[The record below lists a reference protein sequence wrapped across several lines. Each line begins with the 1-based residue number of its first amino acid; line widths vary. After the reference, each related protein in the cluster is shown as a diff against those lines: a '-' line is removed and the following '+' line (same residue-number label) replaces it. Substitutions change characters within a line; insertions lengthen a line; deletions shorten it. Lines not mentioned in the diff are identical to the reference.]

1 MTRYIKVIAVIALVS
16 ILSTTNPAQA
26 AQQTGTAQKI
36 MNETLDMSKIVFQ
49 EIASGFINPVF
60 ITNAG
65 DGSGRLF
72 IIERAGRIRIIKN
85 GIPLATP
92 FLDIQAIVKSTS
104 GEQGL
109 LALAFHP
116 AYSTNG
122 KFFIAYTAP
131 RNGDNVGSNLI
142 LEQFTVSSNPNIAN
156 PTSGSILL
164 TIAHPSH
171 SNHNGG
177 GLAFGQDGY
186 LYWTTGD
193 GGSGGDPNNNAQNLN
208 KLLGKVLRIDVNSGS
223 PYGIPI
229 TNPFYSNPDPNIR
242 KEIWAYGLRNSW
254 RFSFDSLTDDIYIGD
269 VGQNERE
276 EIDFQLAGGAGG
288 ENYGWRVMEGSLCYN
303 PPSGCDQSG
312 KTLPVAEYDHSIGC
326 AVTGGYVYRGNT
338 FPSLYGHYFYADY
351 CTGIFFNLYRNSTPA
366 WEPVQSMDTPYYVST
381 FGEDEQ
387 KEMYLADYST
397 GKIYSIGYQI
407 TPPVTITYQSNGVND
422 GWVLESSQ
430 TSNKGGSLNSTA
442 MIFAVG
448 DNAANKQFRGIL
460 HFDTSSLPDTA
471 IITSATLK
479 VKKQGLAG
487 TNPFVTHTGLRMDI
501 RKPYLGPGMGLE
513 LADFQATPNRSS
525 VAAFNSTPSG
535 GWYSAPL
542 NYIGK
547 SRINLVGTTQ
557 FRLRFGT
564 GDNNDNN
571 ADYIRFF
578 SGNAGVTNRPK
589 LLITYYMP

>member
-1 MTRYIKVIAVIALVS
+1 MTRDIKVIAVIALIS
-16 ILSTTNPAQA
+16 ILFTTYPAQA
-26 AQQTGTAQKI
+26 GTAQKI
-36 MNETLDMSKIVFQ
+36 MNETLDPSKIVFQ
-49 EIASGFINPVF
+49 EIASGFINPAL

-72 IIERAGRIRIIKN
+72 IVERAGRIRIIKN
-85 GIPLATP
+85 GIPLAAP
-92 FLDIQAIVKSTS
+92 FLDIQSIVKSTS

-116 AYSTNG
+116 SYSTNG
-122 KFFIAYTAP
+122 KFFVAYTAP

-142 LEQFTVSSNPNIAN
+142 LEQFTVSSNPNQAD
-156 PTSGSILL
+156 PGSGSILL
-164 TIAHPSH
+164 TIAHPTY

-208 KLLGKVLRIDVNSGS
+208 KLLGKVLRIDINASS
-223 PYGIPI
+223 PYAIPA
-229 TNPFYSNPDPNIR
+229 TNPFYANPNPNIR
-242 KEIWAYGLRNSW
+242 KEIWAYGLRNPW
-254 RFSFDSLTDDIYIGD
+254 RFSFDSLTHDLYLGD
-269 VGQNERE
+269 VGQSARE
-276 EIDFQLAGGAGG
+276 EIDFQPADSTGG
-288 ENYGWRVMEGSLCYN
+288 ENYGWRVMEGGLCYN
-303 PPSGCDQSG
+303 PPSGCDQNG
-312 KTLPVAEYDHSIGC
+312 KTLPVAEYNHSVGC
-326 AVTGGYVYRGNT
+326 AVTGGYVYRGST
-338 FPSLYGHYFYADY
+338 FPSLYGHYFYADF
-351 CTGIFFNLYRNSTPA
+351 CTGMFFSIYRNSTPA
-366 WEPVQSMDTPYYVST
+366 WDPVQSMDTPYYVST

-387 KEMYLADYST
+387 KELYLADYSA
-397 GKIYSIGYQI
+397 GKIYSIGYQN
-407 TPPVTITYQSNGVND
+407 TPPVTITYKSDGVND

-430 TSNKGGSLNSTA
+430 TSNKGGSLNNSA

-471 IITSATLK
+471 IITSASLK
-479 VKKQGLAG
+479 IKKQGLAG
-487 TNPFVTHTGLRMDI
+487 TDPFVTHTSLRVDI
-501 RKPYLGPGMGLE
+501 RKPYLGPGTGLE

-525 VAAFNSTPSG
+525 VAFFSSTPSG

-564 GDNNDNN
+564 GDNNDNS

-578 SGNAGVTNRPK
+578 SGNAGAANRPK
-589 LLITYYMP
+589 LMITYYVP